1 MSSPGQNLNQ
11 NPTSQSKTETQGNT
25 TSKKG
30 IAAFIGSMIVST
42 VIIIAFFTL
51 GSIFV
56 SKAEFYSKYKMNG
69 RFDDGPPYTTLFPY
83 KNLFTETTDNS
94 WVYRYGRWATETV
107 IAAFAQNRYI
117 VDKIFDYSGK
127 ALNEAPGFVTT
138 LVIILGPLIMTGMV
152 FASYF
157 AGIISTVI
165 GAISN
170 LGDVVPNFFEFVV
183 LALPLCIPLLIYP
196 FFILSSIGALSV
208 GVGAVQTAMMIGFL
222 LIMPLLDGVVRQ
234 GIINT
239 LIKNKYILFL
249 CIFSVMTMNA
259 FAMLGKTQGYVSLGI
274 AIAALVTYIFMKVL

>member
-11 NPTSQSKTETQGNT
+11 NSPQEENNKT

-42 VIIIAFFTL
+42 VVIVAFFSL

-69 RFDDGPPYTTLFPY
+69 RFADGPPYTTLFPY
-83 KNLFTETTDNS
+83 KNLFTETKDNS

-107 IAAFAQNRYI
+107 IAAFAHNRYML
-117 VDKIFDYSGK
+117 DKMLDYTGK
-127 ALNEAPGFVTT
+127 ALNDAPGFVTT
-138 LVIILGPLIMTGMV
+138 LAIILGPLIMAGMV
-152 FASYF
+152 IASYF
-157 AGIISTVI
+157 AGMISTVI

-196 FFILSSIGALSV
+196 FFILSSIGALSA

-222 LIMPLLDGVVRQ
+222 FIMPLLDGGVRQ

-239 LIKNKYILFL
+239 LIKNKYIIFL